1 MAPDLEEGFG
11 DEECE
16 DHEKE
21 PDDDFGAP
29 VAVLQRSAAVFGGFD
44 AEEEK
49 GEAEVEEAKGEVNAL
64 DSDVAV
70 ALFALAGYGHV
81 VEC

>member
-16 DHEKE
+16 DYEKE
-21 PDDDFGAP
+21 PDDDFRSP

-44 AEEEK
+44 AEEE
-49 GEAEVEEAKGEVNAL
+49 ESQAEVKETEGEVDAL
-64 DSDVAV
+64 NGDVAV
-70 ALFALAGYGHV
+70 ALFTLAGYCHV